1 MALTDEESM
10 RSHFHLDEYNSLED
24 NSVELIVER
33 IPD

>member
-10 RSHFHLDEYNSLED
+10 RSHFHLGEYNSLED

-33 IPD
+33 IQD